1 MNLKHTVLS
10 MTTAIFLSSVT
21 SAYAHVSTN
30 PQSFWNK
37 NEEGW
42 FWYKQ
47 DPNKIKPK
55 KKEEKPKAV
64 VAESKKEPEKKEES
78 RSKAPQVFSA
88 EWVRKNLE
96 VYKQLAW
103 DEPTVENL
111 RAYLYLQRFAIDR
124 SEQFAHAGQ
133 LALEGDPYL
142 DEMARHP
149 MGGQANKDIHN
160 QRSGENE
167 YVLKKL
173 FKKVGLFF
181 VFKNDCYICDKQA
194 SLLKL
199 AQKDFDVSIQAVSLE
214 EPNENNKSAQ
224 LFPEYI
230 VNPNIAKEHNIR
242 ALPSTFFFNGENGD
256 IKPLLQG
263 FATYSEL
270 TRRTL
275 NAATKYHWLPTDDLN
290 LVKPVDD
297 ITSLSSV
304 LTTKSDLA
312 KRIISQ
318 KEGTNPYGEDTNFIK
333 PDLLV
338 KEIIKEKEKNLP
350 SDFIPRGF

>member
-55 KKEEKPKAV
+55 KKEEKPKIV
-64 VAESKKEPEKKEES
+64 VAESKKGPEKKEES
-78 RSKAPQVFSA
+78 KSEAPQVFSA

-142 DEMARHP
+142 DEVARHP
-149 MGGQANKDIHN
+149 LGGQANRDIHN
-160 QRSGENE
+160 IRNGENTH
-167 YVLKKL
+167 VLKKL

-194 SLLKL
+194 SLLKMAKNNL
-199 AQKDFDVSIQAVSLE
+199 DISILAVSLD

-230 VNPNIAKEHNIR
+230 INPNITAEHNIK
-242 ALPSTFFFNGENGD
+242 ALPSTFFFDSETGD

-263 FATYSEL
+263 FVTYSEL
-270 TRRTL
+270 TRRTI
-275 NAATKYHWLPTDDLN
+275 NAATKYHWLSTEDLN

-312 KRIISQ
+312 KRIMTQ
-318 KEGTNPYGEDTNFIK
+318 KEGMNPYGEDTNFIK

-338 KEIIKEKEKNLP
+338 KEIIKEKEKNLSP
-350 SDFIPRGF
+350 DFIPRGF